1 MCVSDNVMASV
12 MLGQSDIRRDVLF
25 SLNVDTGESQILY
38 DTKNNQTRIVG
49 YEDGILYLFQNDYKV
64 YSQPLSDGEATELLS
79 IPKSNDVTFDWYGDY
94 MFVIYRDTNNL
105 TGNQYPTYDVQAVKV
120 K

>member
-1 MCVSDNVMASV
+1 MIMIRMMALAPCMNMMHGTTSPESVSYTH
-12 MLGQSDIRRDVLF
+12 LF

-94 MFVIYRDTNNL
+94 MFVIYRDTNTEL
-105 TGNQYPTYDVQAVKV
+105 RYRCV
-120 K
+120 